1 MTKSEAAQIPDL
13 QIFPDNLVEDCFYYL
28 MAKDGKLSKEKGQEA
43 FLRLRGM
50 ESDPCYQG
58 AFVVA
63 RMMIKNLEK
72 YGIPCVAWAE

>member
-1 MTKSEAAQIPDL
+1 MTKAEAAQITDL
-13 QIFPDNLVEDCFYYL
+13 QIFPDDLVEDCFYYL
-28 MAKDGKLSKEKGQEA
+28 MAKEGKLPKDEGQKA
-43 FLRLRGM
+43 FSRLRGM

-63 RMMIKNLEK
+63 RMMIANIEK